1 MRVLQVHNRYK
12 VTGGEWTV
20 VNQEY
25 ELLNRHHQVDQLI
38 VENRE
43 RLRSLGSRLKLIFNT
58 HYNRGSREMVRSRLR
73 ELSPDI
79 MHVHNFFPILTPSIF
94 DAAREEGV
102 PSVLSLHNFRL
113 IHPNGLMYH
122 KGKIDTRSVTGSAY
136 RCVMDGVYRD
146 SAFQTAVS
154 AHMIEY
160 HRKRGTWN
168 RVPSVFIALSDFSRS
183 KFVEGGLPEERIF
196 VKPNFIEDP
205 LKKMPELSKG
215 KKRGKSFLFVGRIS
229 QEKGIEDL
237 VRCWMEKEIET
248 ELLIAGDG
256 PLRQALEAK
265 SRGVKSIRWLG
276 HIDQKEILKRLSE
289 SRALIFP
296 TKCFEGQPLILLEAM
311 SVGCPVI
318 TSRIGNPKNL
328 IDDGRNGLHYK
339 TGSIDELF
347 SRVRMLSEY
356 EEQARRMGR
365 NARETYLEKYTP
377 EANETRMTEIYAKA
391 YEWEK
396 KLSEKKEPVE

>member
-12 VTGGEWTV
+12 ISGGEWTV
-20 VNQEY
+20 FNQEY
-25 ELLNRHHQVDQLI
+25 ELLNMHHEVDQLI

-43 RLRSLGSRLKLIFNT
+43 RLRSFGSRLKLIFNT
-58 HYNRGSREMVRSRLR
+58 HYNRGSREMVRRRLR
-73 ELSPDI
+73 EFRPDI

-136 RCVMDGVYRD
+136 RCVPDGVYRD
-146 SAFQTAVS
+146 SVFQTAVS
-154 AHMIEY
+154 AHMIEH

-205 LKKMPELSKG
+205 LIRMPELSKE
-215 KKRGKSFLFVGRIS
+215 KKRGNTFLFVGRIS

-248 ELLIAGDG
+248 ELFIAGDG

-265 SRGVKSIRWLG
+265 SRGVESIRWLG
-276 HIDQKEILKRLSE
+276 HIDQKEILRRLSE

-318 TSRIGNPKNL
+318 TSSIGNPKNL
-328 IDDGRNGLHYK
+328 IDDGRNGLHFK

-347 SRVRMLSEY
+347 SRIRMLSEY

-377 EANETRMTEIYAKA
+377 EANYTRMTEIYAKA
-391 YEWEK
+391 HEWEK
-396 KLSEKKEPVE
+396 KLSERKVPVQ